1 MKPGCL
7 GVEGEAS
14 QIPTRY
20 GSFHSSCHGNMAGK
34 WHVEM
39 FLHSVVFFFL
49 KKRSNLASKL
59 LRSNTQMILFECD
72 TLPK

>member
-20 GSFHSSCHGNMAGK
+20 GSLHSSCHGNMAGK
-34 WHVEM
+34 WHVEL
-39 FLHSVVFFFL
+39 FLHSVVFFFFE
-49 KKRSNLASKL
+49 KTFKSCFKIAS
-59 LRSNTQMILFECD
+59 QQHPDDFI
-72 TLPK
+72 

>member
-14 QIPTRY
+14 PIPTRY

-34 WHVEM
+34 WHVEL
-39 FLHSVVFFFL
+39 FLHSVVFFFVF
-49 KKRSNLASKL
+49 KNVQIL
-59 LRSNTQMILFECD
+59 LQNCFAATPR
-72 TLPK
+72 